1 MLAVLAVLVQ
11 IPVGD
16 LQVLA
21 ASAAC
26 LKLIVAYLPQNIVS
40 LINKKT
46 VTGHKKPSNSWLNS
60 DKELI
65 YLSTVS

>member
-1 MLAVLAVLVQ
+1 MLAVLVQ

-16 LQVLA
+16 LRVLA

-46 VTGHKKPSNSWLNS
+46 VTGHKKPSNSLVR
-60 DKELI
+60 EI
-65 YLSTVS
+65 YLYFIQILL

>member
-1 MLAVLAVLVQ
+1 MLAVLVQ

-16 LQVLA
+16 LRVLA

-46 VTGHKKPSNSWLNS
+46 VTGHKEPRNSLVREI
-60 DKELI
+60 DLYFI
-65 YLSTVS
+65 QLLL

>member
-16 LQVLA
+16 LRVLA

-46 VTGHKKPSNSWLNS
+46 VTGHKKPSNSLVR
-60 DKELI
+60 EI
-65 YLSTVS
+65 YLYFIQLLL

>member
-1 MLAVLAVLVQ
+1 MLAVLVQ

-16 LQVLA
+16 LRVLA

-46 VTGHKKPSNSWLNS
+46 VTGHKKPSNSLVR
-60 DKELI
+60 EI
-65 YLSTVS
+65 YLYFIQLLL

>member
-1 MLAVLAVLVQ
+1 MLAVLVQ

-16 LQVLA
+16 LRVLA

-26 LKLIVAYLPQNIVS
+26 LKLIEAYLPQNIVS

-46 VTGHKKPSNSWLNS
+46 VTGHKKPSNSLVR
-60 DKELI
+60 EI
-65 YLSTVS
+65 YLYFIQLLL

>member
-1 MLAVLAVLVQ
+1 MLAVLVQ

-16 LQVLA
+16 LRVLA

-40 LINKKT
+40 LINEKT
-46 VTGHKKPSNSWLNS
+46 VTGHKKPSNSLVR
-60 DKELI
+60 EI
-65 YLSTVS
+65 YLYFIQLLL